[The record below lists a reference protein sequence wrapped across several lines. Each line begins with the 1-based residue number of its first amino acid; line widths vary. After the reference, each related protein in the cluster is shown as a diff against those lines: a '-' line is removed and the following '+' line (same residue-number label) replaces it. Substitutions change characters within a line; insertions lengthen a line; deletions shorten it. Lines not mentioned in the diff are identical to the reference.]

1 MQGEFIYG
9 NDGFFNGNGDDASG
23 KSFTSAFGN
32 EKSETLEEAKPH
44 LDINNSNTQLDK
56 YLFYISSK
64 L

>member
-1 MQGEFIYG
+1 MQGEFNYG

-23 KSFTSAFGN
+23 KPFTSAFGN
-32 EKSETLEEAKPH
+32 KEGETLEDSKPH
-44 LDINNSNTQLDK
+44 LDINNSNSHLDK